1 MKILRKKEAAV
12 SQNTGILDELAGKT
26 SEVLSVTSRLSDFDV
41 QMQHVNR
48 QLTDYTGEMQDVSE
62 MNLAVVEET
71 TASMSMVNQTVNKA
85 ALNLKTVAGTAAQL
99 AEENRGNQELL
110 QETVALKNEV
120 AENSRIMSVNIE
132 QLVTLSAEIDR
143 VVASVQAIAAQTNLL
158 ALNASIEAARAGEQG
173 RGFAV
178 VAEEVRQLAEDTKLN
193 LGSMHDYVRNVKEAA
208 AQSKDSLQK
217 TLLSTDAMGEKIEA
231 VHATVTVES
240 VTLKSVVE
248 HIHAVDEEIQ
258 GITQA
263 TSEIDRAMDQNARDA
278 QKLSNMASMIRESTT
293 VNVECASRV
302 AEIDDALAES
312 ARQIFYE
319 LRGAGRAMKKEEF
332 MGTLESAKAAHKVW
346 IEKLKKMAAS
356 MEMIPLQTN
365 GEKCAFGHF
374 YGAVMPENAKLVSI
388 WKEIGSEHKQLHA
401 IGAKVVEA
409 ILSGAQDKAE
419 KYCEEA
425 VKLSEQLLEKME
437 LAGKTASEL
446 HGTRI

>member
-1 MKILRKKEAAV
+1 MP
-12 SQNTGILDELAGKT
+12 QNTEILDELAGKA
-26 SEVLSVTSRLSDFDV
+26 SDVLRVTSRLSDFDV
-41 QMQHVNR
+41 QIQHVNR

-71 TASMSMVNQTVNKA
+71 TASMSMVNQTVSKA
-85 ALNLKTVAGTAAQL
+85 AVNLKTVAGTAAQL
-99 AEENRGNQELL
+99 AEENQGNRELL

-120 AENSRIMSVNIE
+120 AENSRTMSVNIE

-178 VAEEVRQLAEDTKLN
+178 VAEEVRQLAEDTKRN
-193 LGSMHDYVRNVKEAA
+193 LGSMHDYVKNVKEAA

-217 TLLSTDAMGEKIEA
+217 TLRSTDAMGEKIEA
-231 VHATVTVES
+231 VHATVTAES
-240 VTLKSVVE
+240 ATLKSVVE
-248 HIHAVDEEIQ
+248 HIHDVDEEIQ

-263 TSEIDRAMDQNARDA
+263 TSEIDRAMEQNAKDA
-278 QKLSNMASMIRESTT
+278 QKLSNMAAMIRESTT

-302 AEIDDALAES
+302 SEIDDALAEN
-312 ARQIFYE
+312 ARQIFCR
-319 LRGAGRAMKKEEF
+319 LRNAGRTMTKEEF
-332 MGTLESAKAAHKVW
+332 TGVLQSAKEAHKAW
-346 IEKLKKMAAS
+346 IDKLKKMVAS
-356 MEMIPLQTN
+356 MEVIPLQTN

-374 YGAVMPENAKLVSI
+374 YRAVVLEDGKLSAL

-401 IGAKVVEA
+401 IGAEAVEA
-409 ILSGAQDKAE
+409 ILSGSRDKAE

-425 VKLSEQLLEKME
+425 VQLSNQLLEKMD
-437 LAGKTASEL
+437 LADKAASEIY
-446 HGTRI
+446 GRRA